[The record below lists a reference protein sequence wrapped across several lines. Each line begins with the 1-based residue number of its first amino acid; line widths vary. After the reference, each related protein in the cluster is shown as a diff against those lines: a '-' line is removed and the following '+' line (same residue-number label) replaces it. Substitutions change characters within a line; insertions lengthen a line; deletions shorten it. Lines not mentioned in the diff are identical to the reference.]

1 MIRQILLNLSYFVLK
16 IDKTAIFFDTFTDNT
31 VYLVCTMKLLITNV
45 HSYNFYIHTDNII
58 KT

>member
-16 IDKTAIFFDTFTDNT
+16 IDKTAIFFDKFTDIT